1 MQVCRKMAA
10 YGAESVLR
18 GACDQALAYHI
29 SRTWFPFLPPLV
41 GKQCRTAGL
50 HVQTALAEM
59 KCLRCV
65 QALQY
70 CNNGDSNDNN
80 ANNINM
86 GSGKSQ
92 DDNDHRPLP

>member
-29 SRTWFPFLPPLV
+29 SWTWFPFLPPLV

-65 QALQY
+65 RALQY
-70 CNNGDSNDNN
+70 CNNSNDNN
-80 ANNINM
+80 ADNINM

-92 DDNDHRPLP
+92 NDDHRPLP